1 MAVGKIFKESDI
13 LAKASVDAVKLH
25 LYFTNSR
32 NVYFIRKLRDIQIEL
47 YGKYFAIIK
56 PGDTRWN
63 SYYKC
68 FKSLTCTKQALR
80 VSKINF

>member
-1 MAVGKIFKESDI
+1 LAVGKIFKESDV
-13 LAKASVDAVKLH
+13 LAKASVDAIKLH

-47 YGKYFAIIK
+47 YGKYFVIIK
-56 PGDTRWN
+56 PEDTRWN

-68 FKSLTCTKQALR
+68 FKSLIRTKQALR

>member
-1 MAVGKIFKESDI
+1 LAVGKIFKESDI
-13 LAKASVDAVKLH
+13 LAKASVDTVKLH

-47 YGKYFAIIK
+47 YGKYFIIIK

-68 FKSLTCTKQALR
+68 FKSLIRTKQALR